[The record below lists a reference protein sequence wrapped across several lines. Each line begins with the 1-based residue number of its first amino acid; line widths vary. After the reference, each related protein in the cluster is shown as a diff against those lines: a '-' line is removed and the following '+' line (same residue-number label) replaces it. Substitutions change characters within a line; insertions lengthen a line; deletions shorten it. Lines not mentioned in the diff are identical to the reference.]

1 MDKILNYLTDEEKV
15 QLNGVRGGMFNN
27 RSYWGYKSSV
37 LKSGVCKYYRRGIF
51 DKFEWCVVEMMVMG
65 LVNDGL
71 FTNIINRIKILIMEE
86 IVVNEF
92 EIISRCVKLFEILD
106 DECDDYF
113 KKVKIM
119 KRICEVVKECN
130 KSRMVSYVKNW
141 WKYNEL
147 NDDEYKG
154 IKLNKVLK
162 YKKKGDSLELLV
174 LGEKMIEFLSE
185 KDEKIFDVYNKM
197 CKLEKEGCRY
207 RRKDGV
213 YLYIEILEDAFC
225 KDENRKRVFKFVLD
239 RFNKKDMKERY
250 MFGVWFGLM
259 VIYNTEYVK
268 DVKEEI
274 VLDDIENDMVNYLIK
289 DRKYIKINEDFVV
302 NDWHVNRK
310 YGLGKFGKVGSYVE
324 NEDLTLLGDNA
335 EKYKE
340 FYILK
345 KEEQEKESI
354 EEEKVEK
361 ESVDEKVVEKKVKKN
376 KDFIEEMGIEFVD
389 FDEKYNVVKVI
400 DEGVCGLKKCC
411 IIVENKENGQKYV
424 FKEVGKAFNFGR
436 DYMFVDSLKKM
447 FGLKDMNM
455 KIIKSNKYLV
465 VVDKSIKSFVKNWKF
480 EKGNEVY
487 YCVMDYYDNIGD
499 LGKNKVVL
507 NNDLFVEEMMKIRLF
522 DGLFRSSDNILRNI
536 LVLKNGKGLLS
547 IDEGD
552 IYGKRKMIFN
562 SNDWCKKNNWCKKN
576 YGKLID
582 NWLYGDDKKEI
593 IIEKLKMFGFEDK
606 ISEFSERFDN
616 YKDIVMKELS

>member
-1 MDKILNYLTDEEKV
+1 MEKILNYLSDEEKV

-51 DKFEWCVVEMMVMG
+51 DKFEWCVIEMMVMG

-106 DECDDYF
+106 ASDNYF

-119 KRICEVVKECN
+119 KRICEVVKGCN

-154 IKLNKVLK
+154 IKLDKVLK
-162 YKKKGDSLELLV
+162 YKKKGDSLELLS
-174 LGEKMIEFLSE
+174 LGEKMIEFLLE

-213 YLYIEILEDAFC
+213 YLYIEILENAFC

-259 VIYNTEYVK
+259 VIYNTEYIK

-324 NEDLTLLGDNA
+324 DEDLTLLGDNA
-335 EKYKE
+335 ERYKE

-345 KEEQEKESI
+345 KEDQEKESI
-354 EEEKVEK
+354 GKEKVEK
-361 ESVDEKVVEKKVKKN
+361 EVVEKKVKKN
-376 KDFIEEMGIEFVD
+376 KNFIEEMGIEFVD
-389 FDEKYNVVKVI
+389 FDEKYNVIKVI

-411 IIVENKENGQKYV
+411 IIVENKENEQKYV

-436 DYMFVDSLKKM
+436 DYMFVDSLKSM
-447 FGLKDMNM
+447 FGLKNMNM

-480 EKGNEVY
+480 EKGDEVY

-562 SNDWCKKNNWCKKN
+562 STDWCKKNSWCKKN

>member
-1 MDKILNYLTDEEKV
+1 MDRILNYLSDEEKV

-51 DKFEWCVVEMMVMG
+51 DKFEWCVIEMMVMG

-106 DECDDYF
+106 VSDDYF

-119 KRICEVVKECN
+119 KRICEVVKGCN

-154 IKLNKVLK
+154 IKLDKVLR
-162 YKKKGDSLELLV
+162 YKKKGDSLELLS
-174 LGEKMIEFLSE
+174 LGEKMIEFLLE

-213 YLYIEILEDAFC
+213 YLYIEILENTFC

-259 VIYNTEYVK
+259 VIYNTDYIK

-274 VLDDIENDMVNYLIK
+274 VLDDIEDDMVNYLIK
-289 DRKYIKINEDFVV
+289 NRKYIKINEDFVV

-324 NEDLTLLGDNA
+324 DEDLTILGDNA

-340 FYILK
+340 FYIIK
-345 KEEQEKESI
+345 KEEQEKESV
-354 EEEKVEK
+354 EEEKVVVE
-361 ESVDEKVVEKKVKKN
+361 EEKVVVKKVKKS

-389 FDEKYNVVKVI
+389 FDEKYNVIKVI

-411 IIVENKENGQKYV
+411 IIVADKENEQKYV

-436 DYMFVDSLKKM
+436 DYMFVDSLKSM
-447 FGLKDMNM
+447 FGLKNMNM

-480 EKGNEVY
+480 EKGDEVY

-499 LGKNKVVL
+499 LGKNKVLL

-552 IYGKRKMIFN
+552 IFGKRKMIFN
-562 SNDWCKKNNWCKKN
+562 STDWCKKNNWCKKN

-593 IIEKLKMFGFEDK
+593 IIEKLKMFGFDDK

-616 YKDIVMKELS
+616 YKNIVMKELS

>member
-1 MDKILNYLTDEEKV
+1 MDKILNYLSDEEKV

-27 RSYWGYKSSV
+27 RSFWGYKSSV

-51 DKFEWCVVEMMVMG
+51 DKFEWCVIEMMVMG
-65 LVNDGL
+65 LVSDGL

-92 EIISRCVKLFEILD
+92 EIISRCVKLFELLD
-106 DECDDYF
+106 DCDDYF

-119 KRICEVVKECN
+119 KRICEVVKGCN
-130 KSRMVSYVKNW
+130 KSRMVSYVNNW
-141 WKYNEL
+141 WKYNGL

-154 IKLNKVLK
+154 IKLDKVLK
-162 YKKKGDSLELLV
+162 YKKKGDSLELLS
-174 LGEKMIEFLSE
+174 LGEKMIEFLLE

-213 YLYIEILEDAFC
+213 YLYIEILEDVFC

-239 RFNKKDMKERY
+239 RFNKKDMSERY
-250 MFGVWFGLM
+250 SFGVWFGLM
-259 VIYNTEYVK
+259 VIYNTDYID

-274 VLDDIENDMVNYLIK
+274 VLDDIEPDMVNYLIK

-324 NEDLTLLGDNA
+324 DEDLTLLGDNA

-345 KEEQEKESI
+345 KEEQEKESV
-354 EEEKVEK
+354 EEEK
-361 ESVDEKVVEKKVKKN
+361 ESVETKIVKKVKKET
-376 KDFIEEMGIEFVD
+376 DFIEEMGIEFVD
-389 FDEKYNVVKVI
+389 FDEKYNVIKVI

-411 IIVENKENGQKYV
+411 IVVADKENEQKYV

-552 IYGKRKMIFN
+552 IFGKRKMIFN
-562 SNDWCKKNNWCKKN
+562 STDWCKKNNWCKKN

-593 IIEKLKMFGFEDK
+593 IIEKLKMFGFDDK
-606 ISEFSERFDN
+606 IVEFSERFDN

>member
-1 MDKILNYLTDEEKV
+1 MDRILNYLSDEEKV
-15 QLNGVRGGMFNN
+15 QFNGVRGGMFNN

-37 LKSGVCKYYRRGIF
+37 LKSGVCKYYRREMF
-51 DKFEWCVVEMMVMG
+51 DKFEWCVIEMMVLG

-71 FTNIINRIKILIMEE
+71 FTNIINRMKILIMEE
-86 IVVNEF
+86 INVNEF
-92 EIISRCVKLFEILD
+92 EIVSRCVKLFELLD
-106 DECDDYF
+106 GCDDYF
-113 KKVKIM
+113 KKVKII
-119 KRICEVVKECN
+119 KRICEVVKGCN
-130 KSRMVSYVKNW
+130 KSRIVSYVNNW
-141 WKYNEL
+141 WKYNRL
-147 NDDEYKG
+147 NEDEYEYEE
-154 IKLNKVLK
+154 IKLDKVLK
-162 YKKKGDSLELLV
+162 YKKKDDSLELLS
-174 LGEKMIEFLSE
+174 LGEKMIEFLLE
-185 KDEKIFDVYNKM
+185 KEEEKIFDVFNKM
-197 CKLEKEGCRY
+197 CKLSKEGCRY

-213 YLYIEILEDAFC
+213 YLYIEILEDIFC
-225 KDENRKRVFKFVLD
+225 KDENRKRIFKFVLD
-239 RFNKKDMKERY
+239 RFNKKDMSERY
-250 MFGVWFGLM
+250 SFGVWFGLL
-259 VIYNTEYVK
+259 VIKN
-268 DVKEEI
+268 DMGNSLEI
-274 VLDDIENDMVNYLIK
+274 NEDIILDDIEYEMVNYLIK

-302 NDWHVNRK
+302 NDWHVNK
-310 YGLGKFGKVGSYVE
+310 EHGLAKFGKVGSYVE

-345 KEEQEKESI
+345 KEEQEKGAEI
-354 EEEKVEK
+354 VAEEKVE
-361 ESVDEKVVEKKVKKN
+361 EKVVVKKVKKN

-389 FDEKYNVVKVI
+389 FDEKYNVIKVI

-411 IIVENKENGQKYV
+411 IIVENKENEQKYV

-562 SNDWCKKNNWCKKN
+562 STDWCKKNSWCKKN

-593 IIEKLKMFGFEDK
+593 IIEKLKMFGFDDK